1 MRKVC
6 FRASRAKYI
15 AIHILPES
23 NSPRSLRTNDRSPKP
38 PRRTLSYS
46 VDRDR
51 EQRGQEKDMEFA
63 FQFLSPRADSTA
75 ELHFQSRILVAPFPS
90 ALNTRRFRRD
100 TRREIQTWI
109 SRHAISLEV
118 DLELPSM
125 HSLLPSQRDVGSQEV
140 FLTVDVCALDGR
152 VRSAP
157 VLRITSAKCDRL
169 KVRFFPSETQAP
181 TVHSTFSNT
190 LRRFSTTQRPLTDL
204 PTEWPQELEL
214 PH

>member
-1 MRKVC
+1 MRKVY

-38 PRRTLSYS
+38 PRRTLSCS

-51 EQRGQEKDMEFA
+51 EQRGQEKDMQCA

-75 ELHFQSRILVAPFPS
+75 ELHFQSRILVAPIPS

-118 DLELPSM
+118 ELELPSM
-125 HSLLPSQRDVGSQEV
+125 YRLLPSQRDVGSQEV
-140 FLTVDVCALDGR
+140 FLTVEVCALDGR

-169 KVRFFPSETQAP
+169 KVRSFPPRPRPPRFIQ
-181 TVHSTFSNT
+181 HFLT
-190 LRRFSTTQRPLTDL
+190 L
-204 PTEWPQELEL
+204 LEGFRL
-214 PH
+214 RNAH

>member
-1 MRKVC
+1 VGKIC
-6 FRASRAKYI
+6 FSTSRAKYI

-38 PRRTLSYS
+38 PRRTLSCS

-51 EQRGQEKDMEFA
+51 EQRGQEKDMECA
-63 FQFLSPRADSTA
+63 FQLLLPRADSTA

-118 DLELPSM
+118 ELELPSL
-125 HSLLPSQRDVGSQEV
+125 HSLLPSQRD
-140 FLTVDVCALDGR
+140 
-152 VRSAP
+152 
-157 VLRITSAKCDRL
+157 DRL
-169 KVRFFPSETQAP
+169 KVRSFPSETQAP